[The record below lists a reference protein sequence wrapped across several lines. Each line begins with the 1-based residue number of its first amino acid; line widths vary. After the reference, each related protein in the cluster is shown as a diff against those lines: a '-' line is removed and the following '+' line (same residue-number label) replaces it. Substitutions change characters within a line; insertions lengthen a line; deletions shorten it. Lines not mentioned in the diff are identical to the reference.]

1 MLLAGPELI
10 VSIEMM
16 ALVEVLGASTF
27 VMMYFAGFKL
37 FLSKMWDKYKSFE
50 NYSIFFIPT
59 ISVLKQMPSMIIHAV
74 PERTAVALFLGMLTV
89 MMFVINIQNLILA

>member
-59 ISVLKQMPSMIIHAV
+59 ISVLKQMPSMIIHAI
-74 PERTAVALFLGMLTV
+74 PERTTVALFLGMVTV
-89 MMFVINIQNLILA
+89 MMLVFNIQNLILA